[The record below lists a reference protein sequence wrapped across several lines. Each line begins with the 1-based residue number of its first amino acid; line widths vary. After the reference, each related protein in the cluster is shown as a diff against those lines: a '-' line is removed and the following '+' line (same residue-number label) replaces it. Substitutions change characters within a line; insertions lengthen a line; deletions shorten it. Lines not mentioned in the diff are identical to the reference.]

1 MMFIKRKLGQEL
13 LNELTRDRFYECLN
27 SQFRL
32 LDIPSEGKA
41 LVLGQVS
48 ELHKSHKYEIFS
60 LLFYGPVEYPLQ
72 QRIYRLQHDRLGIL
86 EIFLVPVGR
95 DKEGYH
101 YEAVFNR
108 MI

>member
-1 MMFIKRKLGQEL
+1 MLD
-13 LNELTRDRFYECLN
+13 NLTHARFSECLN
-27 SQFRL
+27 TQFRL

-41 LVLGQVS
+41 LVLAQVS
-48 ELHKSHKYEIFS
+48 ELHKNHKYEVFS
-60 LLFYGPVEYPLQ
+60 LLFHGPVEYPLQ
-72 QRIYRLQHDRLGIL
+72 QRIYRLQHDQLGIL

-108 MI
+108 LI

>member
-1 MMFIKRKLGQEL
+1 MLD
-13 LNELTRDRFYECLN
+13 NLTHARFNECLHT
-27 SQFRL
+27 QFRL
-32 LDIPSEGKA
+32 LDIPSEGKS
-41 LVLGQVS
+41 LVLAQVS
-48 ELHKSHKYEIFS
+48 ELHKNHKYEVFS
-60 LLFYGPVEYPLQ
+60 LLFNGPVEYPLQ
-72 QRIYRLQHDRLGIL
+72 QRIYRLHHDQLGIL